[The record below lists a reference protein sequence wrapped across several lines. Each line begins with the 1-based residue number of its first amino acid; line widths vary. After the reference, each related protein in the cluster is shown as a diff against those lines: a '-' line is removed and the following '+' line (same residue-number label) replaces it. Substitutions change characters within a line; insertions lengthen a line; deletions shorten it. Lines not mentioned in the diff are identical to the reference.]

1 MADDGVLFELR
12 AKIDD
17 LERDLNQAKAKLAEV
32 KAEGDKADESG
43 LGFKKSV
50 SGVRS
55 WVAAV
60 GGAIG
65 VATSFYLIGQRIRE
79 TWDTFFET
87 GTDKADKFINAI
99 GGQSPQER
107 IKKTTDEIQRLQTIL
122 GASNESTYDAI
133 RNRIAEGSVASIEER
148 LKALNAELD
157 SANAAKLKQQGD
169 AEDKANAETAR
180 KERERQAQLGDD
192 IRKRVR
198 SVAEE
203 SLTEEEKI
211 QADRLNGLEELQRF
225 RDSLSESDRE
235 ANAALLTEWEAGVN
249 RVFDVRMKKLRDE
262 ADEQRRLDQKR
273 AEDLADAMAKELG
286 DAMDKVFADVA
297 RQNQA
302 FFAQFSGRQNEL
314 LGRVVRDLQ
323 RIANQMPSASG
334 GAAYGSGVV

>member
-1 MADDGVLFELR
+1 M
-12 AKIDD
+12 
-17 LERDLNQAKAKLAEV
+17 
-32 KAEGDKADESG
+32 
-43 LGFKKSV
+43 
-50 SGVRS
+50 
-55 WVAAV
+55 
-60 GGAIG
+60 
-65 VATSFYLIGQRIRE
+65 
-79 TWDTFFET
+79 
-87 GTDKADKFINAI
+87 
-99 GGQSPQER
+99 
-107 IKKTTDEIQRLQTIL
+107 
-122 GASNESTYDAI
+122 
-133 RNRIAEGSVASIEER
+133 
-148 LKALNAELD
+148 
-157 SANAAKLKQQGD
+157 
-169 AEDKANAETAR
+169 
-180 KERERQAQLGDD
+180 
-192 IRKRVR
+192 R